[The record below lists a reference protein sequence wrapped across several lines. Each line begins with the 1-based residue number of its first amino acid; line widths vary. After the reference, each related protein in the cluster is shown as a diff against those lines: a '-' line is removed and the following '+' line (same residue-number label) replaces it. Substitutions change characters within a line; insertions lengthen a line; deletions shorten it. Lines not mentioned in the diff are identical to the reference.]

1 MPLFE
6 QLDGPA
12 LAQRIRTAR
21 RRVLLACPGFG
32 DDVASALI
40 AAHRLVPPVQ
50 VSVVVDGTD
59 QAARLGYGHF
69 DAVAEL
75 ARAGVEVRL
84 EPGLRLGAV
93 VIDDTG
99 WCFATP
105 PLLVDAT
112 MERSTA
118 PNAMR
123 MGPDQLLQV
132 VATLQ
137 PARPS
142 DSVATPAPE
151 IGAVTASPQQIA
163 QTQEALAA
171 DPPQRFDVARKVQ
184 VFNAFVEFVEL
195 ELLGTQITRQR
206 VQLPPE
212 LLLAVSDQATRE
224 RLTTSF
230 RLVDPEAT
238 IGKGAVALRKKIDA
252 LRKTQ
257 NLHALKDFGTVS
269 LRSNRKRLEA
279 AVEALRSEVQAYAN
293 SVRERLGKE
302 IEHSRQ
308 QLVRSLVPALKAKP
322 PDALQSGVV
331 GKPTPDQIKRWVE
344 VQLDRTFPDVE
355 SLVRDM
361 RLVMSIKAVTY
372 ETLNDPNFQA
382 AVRSAYPL
390 VDFDKPFREF
400 SAAPS
405 KPQPELPGMR

>member
-40 AAHRLVPPVQ
+40 SAHRLAPPVQ

-93 VIDDTG
+93 VIDDAG

-123 MGPDQLLQV
+123 MGSDQLVQV
-132 VATLQ
+132 VAALQ
-137 PARPS
+137 PARPGNS
-142 DSVATPAPE
+142 EATPAPE
-151 IGAVTASPQQIA
+151 IGAITASPQQIA

-279 AVEALRSEVQAYAN
+279 AVEALRAEVQAFAN